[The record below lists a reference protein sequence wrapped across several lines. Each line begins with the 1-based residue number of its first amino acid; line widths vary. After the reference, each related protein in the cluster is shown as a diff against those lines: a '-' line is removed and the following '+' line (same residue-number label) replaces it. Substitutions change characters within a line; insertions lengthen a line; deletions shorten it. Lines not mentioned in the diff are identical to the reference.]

1 MKKILLIILLFSL
14 SSSQLL
20 INEIDYDQP
29 GTDSSEYLE
38 LVGEAGTYNNVVV
51 SLINGNNNS
60 SYNTFSLGNITL
72 SDETDG
78 FGFYVIGV
86 PSVPNVDF
94 SDGFPATNAIQNGSP
109 DGIELSVDGVIVD
122 AVAYEG
128 SMNDANGNPMEE
140 VDASFYE
147 GLEGLSISRD
157 GLDNFA
163 WSVSNITPGAINENQ
178 ILDANANIP
187 PVADAGDNQT
197 VGSGD
202 EVTLD
207 ASGSFDAD
215 GEIVFY
221 EWTQI
226 SGTTVSLSDS
236 ESPITTFTAPETSGE
251 LIFQVTVYDGE
262 FVSDTDETSVI
273 VCGSGLSTIA
283 EARALG
289 LDQCVAVQGIVVSPN
304 FQSSNSEFAI
314 QDDTGGL
321 ILFAPGIMLDLAVGD
336 EVYVM
341 GVTDEYN
348 GKFEVIVESEDGVTN
363 MGPGVLP
370 ATQLITVSDLETN
383 GEDYESELI
392 QILSVG
398 IVSGDWPD
406 EGSSSNLTVTDDG
419 SAMTTMRIDSD
430 TEIDGSPEPTWPQN
444 VTGVA
449 GQYDFTE
456 PFDSGYQLMPRFI
469 SDFENASGP
478 VAIAGEDQMVEPGA
492 FVTLDG
498 SASYSSESNII
509 GYLWTQEA
517 GTTVSLSSS
526 EESVVTFSAPAEP
539 SELVFSLTVFDAN
552 TDMSTDFITISVV
565 QPISIY
571 DVQYSNSMGEGDD
584 CFPSPLTGQS
594 VTVTGIVTAVRDNE
608 TYPNFFIQDINDP
621 GFSGIYVYVDFGF
634 EMLSLND
641 EITLTADVNE
651 FYGTTQLED
660 VSSYS
665 VMPCDCV
672 VEPTELFTSDLGLDC
687 SSSAEMYEGMLVTLS
702 DVEVLSVNE
711 FNSWFI
717 DDGSGQTKVDDY
729 FFSGD
734 WTLPNTGDTFA
745 SITGIVH
752 YYQSEYVVYPRSIDD
767 IVVTSEECI
776 NDGDVTGDGSL
787 DVLDIVAVVAH
798 VLASEVLPDDVICH
812 ADMNNSGD
820 VDVLDIV
827 AIVDIILNPG
837 VRGTDAD
844 NAELIIENGNVKL
857 KGNGFIGGIQMTLKH
872 DENFSFRFDGNSF
885 LADSY
890 SHGNTTS
897 LLIIH
902 PDDNLFT
909 YFGQFEIVDLKAV
922 SRSSYIDIEI
932 AKNYTLLTNYPNP
945 FNPETEISYMIES
958 SGDVQLKIY
967 DLMGREVTTLVN
979 EYQMEGISY
988 SISWDGKNTKGADV
1002 PSGIY
1007 FTRLISNNQLTTK
1020 KITLMR

>member
-14 SSSQLL
+14 SQSQLL

-29 GTDSSEYLE
+29 GTDSTEYLE
-38 LVGEAGTYNNVVV
+38 LIGEAGTYNNVVV

-60 SYNTFSLGNITL
+60 SYNSFSLGNITL
-72 SDETDG
+72 ANETDG

-109 DGIELSVDGVIVD
+109 DGIELWVNGVIVD
-122 AVAYEG
+122 AVVYEG

-147 GLEGLSISRD
+147 GLDGLSISRD
-157 GLDNFA
+157 GLDNFG
-163 WSVSNITPGAINENQ
+163 WSVTNITPGAINENQ
-178 ILDANANIP
+178 IVDANANIP
-187 PVADAGDNQT
+187 PVANAGDNQT

-207 ASGSFDAD
+207 ASGSYDSNGD
-215 GEIVFY
+215 IVFY
-221 EWTQI
+221 EWTQL
-226 SGTTVSLSDS
+226 SGTPVSLSDS
-236 ESPITTFTAPETSGE
+236 ESSITTFTAPETSGE
-251 LIFQVTVYDGE
+251 LIFQVTVYDDE

-289 LDQCVAVQGIVVSPN
+289 LDQCVAVQGIVISPN
-304 FQSSNSEFAI
+304 FQSNSSEFAI

-321 ILFAPGIMLDLAVGD
+321 ILFAPGLMLDLAIGD
-336 EVYVM
+336 EVHVM

-370 ATQLITVSDLETN
+370 AVQLITVSDLETN
-383 GEDYESELI
+383 GEEFESELI

-430 TEIDGSPEPTWPQN
+430 TEIDGSPEPSWPQN

-449 GQYDFTE
+449 GQYDFAE

-492 FVTLDG
+492 NVTLDG
-498 SASYSSESNII
+498 SASYSSESEII
-509 GYLWTQEA
+509 GYLWTQEE
-517 GTTVSLSSS
+517 GTTVSLSAS
-526 EESVVTFSAPAEP
+526 EESIVTFSAPAEP
-539 SELVFSLTVFDAN
+539 SELVFSITVFDAN
-552 TDMSTDFITISVV
+552 SDFSTDFVTISVV

-608 TYPNFFIQDINDP
+608 TYPNFFIQDIDDP

-634 EMLSLND
+634 EMLSVND
-641 EITLTADVNE
+641 EVTLTADVNE
-651 FYGTTQLED
+651 FFGTTQLED
-660 VSSYS
+660 VGNYS

-672 VEPTELFTSDLGLDC
+672 VEPTELLTSDLGLEC
-687 SSSAEMYEGMLVTLS
+687 SSSAEMYEGMLVTFS
-702 DVEVLSVNE
+702 DVEVLSLNE

-734 WTLPNTGDTFA
+734 WSVPNIGDTFA

-767 IVVTSEECI
+767 IVVTGDCV
-776 NDGDVTGDGSL
+776 NDGDVSGDGSL

-798 VLASEVLPDDVICH
+798 VLGSEILPEEVICH
-812 ADMNNSGD
+812 ADMNDSGE

-837 VRGTDAD
+837 VRGIDAD
-844 NAELIIENGNVKL
+844 SAKLIIENGNVKL
-857 KGNGFIGGIQMTLKH
+857 KGNGFIGGIQMTIIH
-872 DENFSFRFDGNSF
+872 DVDFNLEFEGSSFIAESYSQGNS
-885 LADSY
+885 
-890 SHGNTTS
+890 TK

-902 PDDNLFT
+902 PDENLFT
-909 YFGQFEIVDLKAV
+909 YFGQFEVVEMVAV

-932 AKNYTLLTNYPNP
+932 AKNYTLLSNHPNP
-945 FNPETEISYMIES
+945 FNPETEISYMIEFN
-958 SGDVQLKIY
+958 GDVQLVIY
-967 DLMGREVTTLVN
+967 DLMGREIKTLVN
-979 EYQMEGISY
+979 EFQMEGISY
-988 SISWDGKNTKGADV
+988 SISWDGKNTNGVDV